1 MIMVIK
7 SIYSL
12 QMKGNIRLDQLRKRD
27 EKVWKFILR
36 TDQKIVLMNT

>member
-27 EKVWKFILR
+27 ENYGSLYYVQTRKLF
-36 TDQKIVLMNT
+36 